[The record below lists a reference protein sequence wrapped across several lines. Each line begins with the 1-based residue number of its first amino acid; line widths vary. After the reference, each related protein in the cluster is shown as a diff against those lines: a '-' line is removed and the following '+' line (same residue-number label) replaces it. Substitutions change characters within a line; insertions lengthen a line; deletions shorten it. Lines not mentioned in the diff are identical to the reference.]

1 MKGLEIAETS
11 GGAAFGVRVSPGARR
26 NAVEGVYGGALK
38 VKLTAPPVD
47 GKANEALVELL
58 ASVLGVARSA
68 VVISSGTT
76 GRSKRVRVRGLA
88 AAETERRLEAA
99 AGN

>member
-11 GGAAFGVRVSPGARR
+11 EGAAFGVRVSPGARR
-26 NAVEGVYGGALK
+26 SAVEGVHGGALK

-58 ASVLGVARSA
+58 SGTLGVARSA
-68 VVISSGTT
+68 VVISSGAS
-76 GRSKRVRVRGLA
+76 GRSKRVRVRGLTATEA
-88 AAETERRLEAA
+88 ARRLDAA
-99 AGN
+99 AGG